1 MTTRRILIIGGGV
14 SGIAAAQLARK
25 IGFAVRISDRAV
37 MPVEKKASLV
47 AQGIEIKDG
56 GHNDSHLT
64 DVNLVVI
71 SPGVRADHPLLLL
84 AQKSNL
90 PVESE
95 IDFALQNFHGRL
107 IAVTGT
113 NGKSTTVSMIG
124 HILDRLEIKSSVGG
138 NLGDPPSAM
147 VLRGDLQSTL
157 ILELSSYQLEQS
169 HVHQAEAAAFT
180 SFSNDHIERHGTLSA
195 YMAAKWRVFDWV
207 KPDGVCLLTKDVSAA
222 AKSCGMVRRADLTWI
237 EVSGQHNEINA
248 RISIHVVAHLT
259 QRTDLE
265 TLGSLLDNFRG
276 LPFRCEVVGTINGNP
291 VVNDSKSTNCES
303 TCAALAGLK
312 APMILM
318 MGGKGK
324 GESYLSVSSRANQI
338 QALVCFGAS
347 GQSIADELSLPL
359 KDLGKNTTVFPTM
372 SGAIHHAVAA
382 ARQSGCGI
390 LFSPGC
396 ASFDE
401 FRNFEHRGQEFNNTI
416 SGALDKTL
424 DGILQPKI

>member
-14 SGIAAAQLARK
+14 SGIAAAQLARR

-37 MPVEKKASLV
+37 MPAEKKASLV

-56 GHNDSHLT
+56 GHNDSHLA
-64 DVNLVVI
+64 DVNLVMI

-84 AQKSNL
+84 AQKANL

-107 IAVTGT
+107 VAVTGT

-169 HVHQAEAAAFT
+169 HSHPADAAAFT
-180 SFSNDHIERHGTLSA
+180 SFSNDHIERHGTLA
-195 YMAAKWRVFDWV
+195 EYMAAKWRVFGWV
-207 KPDGVCLLTKDVSAA
+207 KPGGVCLLTKDVSEA
-222 AKSCGMVRRADLTWI
+222 AKSCGMVRRTDVTWI

-248 RISIHVVAHLT
+248 GISVQVVAHLM
-259 QRTDLE
+259 QRTDFK
-265 TLGSLLDNFRG
+265 TLGSLLADFRG
-276 LPFRCEVVGTINGNP
+276 LPFRCEVAGTINGNS

-324 GESYLSVSSRANQI
+324 GESYLSVS
-338 QALVCFGAS
+338 
-347 GQSIADELSLPL
+347 
-359 KDLGKNTTVFPTM
+359 
-372 SGAIHHAVAA
+372 
-382 ARQSGCGI
+382 
-390 LFSPGC
+390 
-396 ASFDE
+396 
-401 FRNFEHRGQEFNNTI
+401 
-416 SGALDKTL
+416 
-424 DGILQPKI
+424 